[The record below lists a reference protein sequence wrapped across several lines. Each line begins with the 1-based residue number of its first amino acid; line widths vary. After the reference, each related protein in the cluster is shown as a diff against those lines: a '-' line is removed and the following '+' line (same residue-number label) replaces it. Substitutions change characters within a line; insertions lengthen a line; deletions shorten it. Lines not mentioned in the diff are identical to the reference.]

1 MDRNDPLSGK
11 ALIDSAI
18 RPDGSLDSGAD
29 LEPSYF
35 TFYPGNHHA
44 ILDGEFAAATLR
56 AIADYMEAH
65 GG

>member
-1 MDRNDPLSGK
+1 VDRNDPLSGK

-18 RPDGSLDSGAD
+18 RPDGSLDSGAN

-56 AIADYMEAH
+56 AIADYMEAD

>member
-1 MDRNDPLSGK
+1 VDRSAPLDGK

-18 RPDGSLDSGAD
+18 HPDGSLDSCAD
-29 LEPSYF
+29 LKPSYF